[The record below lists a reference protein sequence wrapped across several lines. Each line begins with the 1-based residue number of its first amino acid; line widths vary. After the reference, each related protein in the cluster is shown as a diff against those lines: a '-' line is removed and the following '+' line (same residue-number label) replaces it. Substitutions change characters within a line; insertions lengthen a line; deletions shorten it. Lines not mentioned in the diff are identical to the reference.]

1 MGVDGVREQK
11 AIEDQLRRK
20 EAEIVSLEEK
30 LKAAKIYAKALRD
43 VLRLVGKEDT
53 EEAGETKLRKG
64 SLVDQ
69 ARELIH
75 DRGEPVHIDEILRA
89 MGRDVTRDA
98 KASLNSSLAAYVRN
112 GEIFVRTAPAT
123 YGLIELAHTELDDV
137 EEDPPAGFGQPVQT
151 WNPQSTSGFSDDLD
165 DDIPF

>member
-1 MGVDGVREQK
+1 VREQK

-43 VLRLVGKEDT
+43 VLKIVGKEEP
-53 EEAGETKLRKG
+53 EESGETKLRKG

-69 ARELIH
+69 AREVILE
-75 DRGEPVHIDEILRA
+75 RGEPVHLDDLLKA

-123 YGLIELAHTELDDV
+123 YGLIELSHTEE
-137 EEDPPAGFGQPVQT
+137 EEDEELPPAGFGQDTGDWGSP
-151 WNPQSTSGFSDDLD
+151 PRASAGGFADDLD

>member
-1 MGVDGVREQK
+1 VRNQK

-20 EAEIVSLEEK
+20 EAEIVSLEGK
-30 LKAAKIYAKALRD
+30 LKEAKVYAKALRD
-43 VLRLVGKEDT
+43 VLKIVGKDEP

-69 ARELIH
+69 AREVIL
-75 DRGEPVHIDEILRA
+75 DRGEPVHLDDLLKA
-89 MGRDVTRDA
+89 MGRIVTRDA

-123 YGLIELAHTELDDV
+123 YGLIELSHTEEEA
-137 EEDPPAGFGQPVQT
+137 EEDLPPASFGRDTGGWGAPTPSGVGFT
-151 WNPQSTSGFSDDLD
+151 DDLD
-165 DDIPF
+165 EDIPF

>member
-1 MGVDGVREQK
+1 MREQK

-20 EAEIVSLEEK
+20 EAEIIALEDK
-30 LKAAKIYAKALRD
+30 LKVTKVYVKALRD
-43 VLRLVGKEDT
+43 ILKIVGKDDS
-53 EEAGETKLRKG
+53 EEASETKLRKG

-69 ARELIH
+69 AHEVIH
-75 DRGEPVHIDEILRA
+75 ERGEPVHIDDLLKA
-89 MGRDVTRDA
+89 MGKEVTRDA

-123 YGLIELAHTELDDV
+123 YGLIELAHREEEEGEEL
-137 EEDPPAGFGQPVQT
+137 PPAGFGQEKSGWSAPA
-151 WNPQSTSGFSDDLD
+151 QSSSAFADDLE

>member
-1 MGVDGVREQK
+1 MREQK

-20 EAEIVSLEEK
+20 EAEIVALEGKIKE
-30 LKAAKIYAKALRD
+30 AKVYAKALRD
-43 VLRLVGKEDT
+43 VLKIVSRNEPED
-53 EEAGETKLRKG
+53 AAETKLRKG

-69 ARELIH
+69 TRELILE
-75 DRGEPVHIDEILRA
+75 RGEPVHLDEILRD

-112 GEIFVRTAPAT
+112 SEIFVRTAPAT
-123 YGLIELAHTELDDV
+123 YGLIELSHTE
-137 EEDPPAGFGQPVQT
+137 EEEEEVLPPAGFGK
-151 WNPQSTSGFSDDLD
+151 SSGGWGAPAPARSGDFADNSD

>member
-1 MGVDGVREQK
+1 MREQK
-11 AIEDQLRRK
+11 AIEEQLRRK

-30 LKAAKIYAKALRD
+30 LKAAKVYAKALRD
-43 VLRLVGKEDT
+43 VLRLVGKDDA
-53 EEAGETKLRKG
+53 EEVGETKLRKG

-69 ARELIH
+69 ARELIQE
-75 DRGEPVHIDEILRA
+75 RGEPVHIDDILRA
-89 MGRDVTRDA
+89 MGKDVTRDA

-123 YGLIELAHTELDDV
+123 YGLIELAHTEQEDV
-137 EEDPPAGFGQPVQT
+137 EEHPPAGFGQAAQT
-151 WNPQSTSGFSDDLD
+151 WDEQTTPEFSDDLD

>member
-1 MGVDGVREQK
+1 MREQK
-11 AIEDQLRRK
+11 VIEDQLRRK
-20 EAEIVSLEEK
+20 EVEIVALEDK
-30 LKAAKIYAKALRD
+30 LKAARVYAKALRD
-43 VLRLVGKEDT
+43 VLKMVNKAEPDDLS
-53 EEAGETKLRKG
+53 ETKLRKG

-75 DRGEPVHIDEILRA
+75 ERSEPVHIDELLRA
-89 MGRDVTRDA
+89 MGKEVTRDA

-123 YGLIELAHTELDDV
+123 YGLIELSHTA
-137 EEDPPAGFGQPVQT
+137 EDSDEDLPPVGFGQDT
-151 WNPQSTSGFSDDLD
+151 TGFADDLD